1 MGERR
6 TEGCPKMGTGVLCT
20 FCTNV
25 PKVVPKVFLDG
36 SKSPQ
41 ERVRRGFA
49 KVSQK
54 SLDK

>member
-20 FCTNV
+20 FCTN
-25 PKVVPKVFLDG
+25 VPKVFLDG